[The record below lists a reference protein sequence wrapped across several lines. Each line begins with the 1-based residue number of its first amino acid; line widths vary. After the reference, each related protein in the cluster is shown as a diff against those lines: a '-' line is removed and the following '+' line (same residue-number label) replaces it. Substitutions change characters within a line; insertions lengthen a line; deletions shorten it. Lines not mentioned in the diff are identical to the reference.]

1 MRHNQLAASITFN
14 RTPDA
19 IMTAFQAIERWSE
32 WYPGVVGAHWI
43 VGEAWEIG
51 AVMEV
56 RVRNSLG
63 MLVGSTA
70 TVLPVG
76 NQILGQDALEGS
88 PDPGRDLAIPPAHF
102 CCWEN
107 RAPGL
112 VTVCYAWAEA
122 TAQGSRFTLQKHY
135 SGLAVPLLWLMK
147 GRQAWMVQEALEN
160 LQRNISSAVR
170 G

>member
-1 MRHNQLAASITFN
+1 
-14 RTPDA
+14 
-19 IMTAFQAIERWSE
+19 MTAFQAIERWSE
-32 WYPGVVGAHWI
+32 WYPGVVRAGW
-43 VGEAWEIG
+43 VTGEPWAVG

-56 RVRNSLG
+56 QVRNSLG

-70 TVLPVG
+70 TVLPT
-76 NQILGQDALEGS
+76 NK
-88 PDPGRDLAIPPAHF
+88 AHTKPML
-102 CCWEN
+102 CWEN

-135 SGLAVPLLWLMK
+135 RGVLAPLLWLMK
-147 GRQAWMVQEALEN
+147 GRQERMVQEALGN
-160 LQRNISSAVR
+160 LKAYYASPR

>member
-76 NQILGQDALEGS
+76 NQILGQDALE
-88 PDPGRDLAIPPAHF
+88 
-102 CCWEN
+102 
-107 RAPGL
+107 
-112 VTVCYAWAEA
+112 
-122 TAQGSRFTLQKHY
+122 
-135 SGLAVPLLWLMK
+135 
-147 GRQAWMVQEALEN
+147 N